1 MAVTEEGESSPVY
14 RINKFAVP
22 AAGREEFVGL
32 LERTHAVMRAQR
44 GFVRD
49 VIVEQESGGGESSFV
64 ALIELAGTDAVE
76 RITAAIAERDR
87 ASGLDRKAFASRLGI
102 RFTAWILAA

>member
-1 MAVTEEGESSPVY
+1 MTVAERDGYPSVY

-22 AAGREEFVGL
+22 AAGRDEFVGL

-49 VIVEQESGGGESSFV
+49 VIVERESDGGESSFV
-64 ALIELAGTDAVE
+64 ALIELAGTDAFE

-87 ASGLDRKAFASRLGI
+87 AIGLDRKEFASRHGI
-102 RFTAWILAA
+102 RFTAWTLAA